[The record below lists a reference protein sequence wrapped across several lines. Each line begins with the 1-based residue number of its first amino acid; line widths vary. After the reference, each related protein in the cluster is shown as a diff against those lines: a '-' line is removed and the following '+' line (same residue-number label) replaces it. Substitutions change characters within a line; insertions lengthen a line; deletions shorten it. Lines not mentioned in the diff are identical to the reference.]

1 MERSVQADKRAMHR
15 RRVYLS
21 CRITELFKERERVR
35 EEMKAAVPEL
45 QLTANR
51 IAIKQLRYRISYLRQ
66 RWPLLHVEIK
76 EVMAERKALLE
87 TMLGE
92 SPTGEA

>member
-1 MERSVQADKRAMHR
+1 MQADKRTMHR

-21 CRITELFKERERVR
+21 CRVTELFKERERLR

-45 QLTANR
+45 KLATNR
-51 IAIKQLRYRISYLRQ
+51 SAIKQLRYRISYLRQ
-66 RWPLLHVEIK
+66 RWPLLAVEIK

-87 TMLGE
+87 TMRGE
-92 SPTGEA
+92 LPTAEA